1 MYFGGLRH
9 EIILTI
15 YMPHIISHSLCFL
28 YQLKILI
35 RRRFLFYHW
44 QWLMYLQFFHAYG
57 WILCTFSGYEYSGIV
72 QSPST
77 ITSTSTVVSDAPDA
91 RPTSHQHNHH
101 NHTSRSGSKPASRRA
116 SRNYSPGSRRASR
129 NYSHHYQSLP
139 RNTSISDRSSV
150 HYDNEVR
157 GPK

>member
-15 YMPHIISHSLCFL
+15 YMQISFLILFSLH
-28 YQLKILI
+28 YQMQKLI
-35 RRRFLFYHW
+35 RRRFSFTLTHLRF
-44 QWLMYLQFFHAYG
+44 LYG
-57 WILCTFSGYEYSGIV
+57 WIICTFSGYEYSGIV

>member
-15 YMPHIISHSLCFL
+15 YMPHIISHSLSFH
-28 YQLKILI
+28 YQMQILI
-35 RRRFLFYHW
+35 RRHFSCTLTH
-44 QWLMYLQFFHAYG
+44 LQFLYG
-57 WILCTFSGYEYSGIV
+57 WIICTFSGYEYSGIV